1 MYLRSLEYFRGIAIV
16 FIVAGHCYI
25 LSDWQFPTVLE
36 RSVANVLT
44 SSTALF
50 VFVSGFL
57 FHHVFYPRFN
67 YIKFMKKKLRN
78 VLAPYLFFS
87 LFGITYALAVDG
99 PYPEFFFGPGDSWW
113 DRFLRPSLLY
123 LLTGAE
129 IWAYWYIAFIM
140 IVFAFSPLFTL
151 YIKTSLVIRLSLLAA
166 LLLFAMFLQRPPD
179 NLLVAQSV
187 FFYTPV
193 YLAGI
198 LASQNRQQLHA
209 LFDKREGWLLVGAAI
224 LALVQAYTY
233 TGAGSMHAAPFT
245 WNGLDINIL
254 QKLLLSLFFMLY
266 LHRFENRHVS
276 LLTTLAQA
284 SFAIFF
290 IHCWIVLALIP
301 VLQPLY
307 RAVSLHPLP
316 ALVLNVLLVLFL
328 SYLLAALIKR
338 LLPNTSKMLIG
349 W

>member
-1 MYLRSLEYFRGIAIV
+1 MYLHSLEYFRGVAIV
-16 FIVAGHCYI
+16 FIVAGHCYV

-36 RSVANVLT
+36 RSLANVLT
-44 SSTALF
+44 ASTALF
-50 VFVSGFL
+50 VFISGFL

-67 YIKFMKKKLRN
+67 YVKFIKKKLRN

-87 LFGITYALAVDG
+87 LFGISYALTVHG
-99 PYPEFFFGPGDSWW
+99 PHPEFFFGPGDSWW
-113 DRFLRPSLLY
+113 DQFLRPALLY

-129 IWAYWYIAFIM
+129 IWAYWYIPFIM
-140 IVFAFSPLFTL
+140 IMFALSPVFIL
-151 YIKTSLVIRLSLLAA
+151 YVRASLATRLSLFAA
-166 LLLFAMFLQRPPD
+166 LLFLAMYLQRPLN

-187 FFYTPV
+187 FFYTPI

-209 LFDKREGWLLVGAAI
+209 LFDQREGWLLAGVVV
-224 LALVQAYTY
+224 LALVQAHIY
-233 TGAGSMHAAPFT
+233 TGAGSMHAPPFA

-254 QKLLLSLFFMLY
+254 QKLLLSVFFMIY
-266 LHRFENRHVS
+266 LHRFENRHVP
-276 LLTTLAQA
+276 LLSALAQA

-290 IHCWIVLALIP
+290 VHCWIILALIP

-307 RAVSLHPLP
+307 KAVPLHPLP
-316 ALVLNVLLVLFL
+316 GLVLNVLLVLFL
-328 SYLLAALIKR
+328 SYLLAASIKR
-338 LLPNTSKMLIG
+338 LFPNTSKMLIG

>member
-1 MYLRSLEYFRGIAIV
+1 MYLRSLEYFRGLAIV

-25 LSDWQFPTVLE
+25 LSEWQFPTVLE
-36 RSVANVLT
+36 RSFANVLT
-44 SSTALF
+44 AGTALF
-50 VFVSGFL
+50 VFISGFL
-57 FHHVFYPRFN
+57 FHHVFYPRFH
-67 YIKFMKKKLRN
+67 YKTFMTKKLWN

-87 LFGITYALAVDG
+87 LFGITYALTVHG

-113 DRFLRPSLLY
+113 DRLLRPALLY

-129 IWAYWYIAFIM
+129 VWAYWYIPFIM
-140 IVFAFSPLFTL
+140 IVFALSPLFIL
-151 YIKTSLVIRLSLLAA
+151 YIRASLRTRLSLFIA
-166 LLLFAMFLQRPPD
+166 LLLFAMFLQRPLN

-209 LFDKREGWLLVGAAI
+209 LFDKREGWLLAGAGI

-233 TGAGSMHAAPFT
+233 TGAGSMHAPPFA

-266 LHRFENRHVS
+266 LYRFENKDIP
-276 LLTTLAQA
+276 LLSALAQA

-290 IHCWIVLALIP
+290 IHCWIILALIP
-301 VLQPLY
+301 VVQPLY
-307 RAVSLHPLP
+307 KAVPLHPFP

-328 SYLLAALIKR
+328 SYLPAASIKR
-338 LLPNTSKMLIG
+338 LLPNISKILIG